1 MNPVYIMSR
10 TFHLT
15 RKQGAIEAGEP
26 YTCNVKALQKRKN
39 TLHHKSDTHR
49 EQEVFLWTSVVS
61 GFVRNL
67 RAKEA
72 VAKFHEM
79 LGLGLQPNNFTYFA
93 ILILCSSVQLV
104 D

>member
-39 TLHHKSDTHR
+39 TLHHRSDTHR
-49 EQEVFLWTSVVS
+49 FILHRIKRTS
-61 GFVRNL
+61 FNL
-67 RAKEA
+67 
-72 VAKFHEM
+72 F
-79 LGLGLQPNNFTYFA
+79 
-93 ILILCSSVQLV
+93 
-104 D
+104 